1 MSLGR
6 WDGHDAWLNDPSAPA
21 PPEVPSPLQVASWE
35 RLGVLPTEKVPLWAA
50 YWIAGGRDGEALIY
64 LAGLPGDD
72 PREVYD
78 ALPQD

>member
-1 MSLGR
+1 MGMMHGR
-6 WDGHDAWLNDPSAPA
+6 MIRPRQHRLRC
-21 PPEVPSPLQVASWE
+21 PLLSRLLRE